1 MKMMRPRSIPPKH
14 QLLWE
19 MFVFW
24 DTVPFVED
32 EWHLFLICPLYA
44 PYRAKLPFCAATV
57 RVEGAELQGDG
68 CTERNLVAL
77 TRAILQVA
85 DPNHIA
91 EFLSRALAA
100 RRRYREALP

>member
-1 MKMMRPRSIPPKH
+1 M
-14 QLLWE
+14 
-19 MFVFW
+19 
-24 DTVPFVED
+24 PFVED

-44 PYRAKLPFCAATV
+44 PYRAKLPFCTTTV
-57 RVEGAELQGDG
+57 RVEGAELQGEG
-68 CTERNLVAL
+68 GTEGNLGAL

-100 RRRYREALP
+100 RRRYREAPP